1 MSRSTGSGI
10 VVTSRTSRSIMP
22 GSTPKHVAT
31 RDMRRFAVVTLPI
44 TRNRDEDHLFFPA
57 RDLAVEKDIAH
68 ELPRPARRGVGV
80 ALCRDE
86 VRRRRERHP
95 PIKFVVNG
103 VAFLGCLR
111 RRKNGDVRHTTLF
124 LRQTLDNILRT
135 VRSRM
140 SWSIGLRMTGPSA
153 SCAGKSS
160 SSYAVI

>member
-1 MSRSTGSGI
+1 MSAVPPTATQTFYPAPSRWRYAPLRSS
-10 VVTSRTSRSIMP
+10 
-22 GSTPKHVAT
+22 
-31 RDMRRFAVVTLPI
+31 DLPI
-44 TRNRDEDHLFFPA
+44 TRYRDEDHLFFPA

-68 ELPRPARRGVGV
+68 ELTRPARRGVGV